1 MDPFR
6 MDPFGIFQI
15 LSLVKFLTDTFRAE
29 GIGEEAR
36 ETFTGE
42 HDENRAL
49 FEEML
54 GRTPS
59 FGFRGQ
65 TFGGQGPSVGPLE
78 GAFDVG
84 GTMLDFFRSN
94 APSAGDL
101 STNVVGPVM
110 ENVRGIFSDLGDIGD
125 FTPRTTADL
134 LRGVD
139 LPSTDLSGVLGA
151 RLSGIGETGATRET
165 QRLQDAARESQRAG
179 LGLEGGRRL
188 SESVAFQES
197 GRRSSEAATA
207 VGQTRAEEA
216 GREIERARIQSG
228 AASMAEQINSA
239 MEGLGERLRVGAAGD
254 ESRALIGGLP
264 ALLGEQQ
271 ANVGN
276 ILNLF
281 QRELGLVGQ
290 TETDQLTATLTA
302 LDNAFR
308 QAGFEQGIGQDLA
321 AMTASFGQISQPWM
335 NPMITELS
343 GMGPNLFPGAY
354 MPPEEGTSFGLN
366 LAPSLPFN
374 FGGGG
379 G

>member
-1 MDPFR
+1 
-6 MDPFGIFQI
+6 MDPFGLFQLLTMFKL
-15 LSLVKFLTDTFRAE
+15 LSDTFGAE
-29 GIGEEAR
+29 QIGEQAR

-42 HDENRAL
+42 NEANRA
-49 FEEML
+49 FT
-54 GRTPS
+54 GDITPPPFQ
-59 FGFRGQ
+59 FGGNVF
-65 TFGGQGPSVGPLE
+65 GQGPNPIDLDS
-78 GAFDVG
+78 AFDVG

-110 ENVRGIFSDLGDIGD
+110 ENVRGIFEGLGDVGD

-134 LRGVD
+134 LQGVD
-139 LPSTDLSGVLGA
+139 LPDTDLSGVLGA

-165 QRLQDAARESQRAG
+165 QRLQDAAREAQRAG

-228 AASMAEQINSA
+228 ASSMAEQINSA
-239 MEGLGERLRVGAAGD
+239 MEGLREQLRVRAAEG
-254 ESRALIGGLP
+254 ESGALISGLP
-264 ALLGEQQ
+264 AQLGEQQ
-271 ANVGN
+271 ANIGN
-276 ILNLF
+276 MLQLF
-281 QRELGLVGQ
+281 ERELGLVGQ

-321 AMTASFGQISQPWM
+321 AMTSSFGQISQPWM
-335 NPMITELS
+335 NPIIS
-343 GMGPNLFPGAY
+343 NFAGVAPGVFPGQF
-354 MPPEEGTSFGLN
+354 MPPEEGTSFGIGLPGFGN
-366 LAPSLPFN
+366 LFN
-374 FGGGG
+374 FGGDNN
-379 G
+379 